1 MARSAVPLVG
11 ASGRERYGYL
21 EQNFDHS
28 LMELFAEV
36 QYWERLHYEVPYA
49 AMDIAAHRERYR
61 CLRENVMLVV
71 RDYNGILG
79 ALTPTQRR
87 LFSENLHKLDRKV
100 APGLSKLSWVSKGVT
115 EVFVKDL
122 RKHCAEVRRLVS
134 GFHTA
139 TKLIGKCNRGVA
151 ATSLVLLK
159 KKQIYAQDTFE
170 TEQQAHQEHVRSTL
184 QQQHLEMKRHM
195 LQTYDAFRDGGDEV
209 QREWNAFVESMD
221 KNVEDAL
228 RQTVKRSLQELSRSI
243 NGDAKTEVQ
252 PLFQIH
258 VTLQG
263 SKVEFKPS
271 ISELTQTVNTASKEA
286 IATTGELPRLAEVLR
301 DSAAAEGRPSFY
313 TQIAND
319 EDILKVLVQVM
330 TGMREISP
338 RLSKYLTTWDRYKH
352 IWDVDKDAFMRRYA
366 KANRALGAFETDITR
381 YKELQ
386 QDIQSEEGITN
397 VGFIRI
403 DSSPLKQSLVA
414 HCHTW
419 QTKFTQLLN
428 NNAAT
433 ELRVLYEHMESV
445 QKVYKS
451 RQIGRASCRERV

>member
-1 MARSAVPLVG
+1 MAHWGIGS
-11 ASGRERYGYL
+11 
-21 EQNFDHS
+21 S
-28 LMELFAEV
+28 LT
-36 QYWERLHYEVPYA
+36 
-49 AMDIAAHRERYR
+49 
-61 CLRENVMLVV
+61 
-71 RDYNGILG
+71 
-79 ALTPTQRR
+79 LT
-87 LFSENLHKLDRKV
+87 L
-100 APGLSKLSWVSKGVT
+100 
-115 EVFVKDL
+115 
-122 RKHCAEVRRLVS
+122 
-134 GFHTA
+134 
-139 TKLIGKCNRGVA
+139 
-151 ATSLVLLK
+151 
-159 KKQIYAQDTFE
+159 
-170 TEQQAHQEHVRSTL
+170 
-184 QQQHLEMKRHM
+184 
-195 LQTYDAFRDGGDEV
+195 
-209 QREWNAFVESMD
+209 
-221 KNVEDAL
+221 
-228 RQTVKRSLQELSRSI
+228 TVNPNQ
-243 NGDAKTEVQ
+243 
-252 PLFQIH
+252 
-258 VTLQG
+258 
-263 SKVEFKPS
+263 
-271 ISELTQTVNTASKEA
+271 VNTASKEA
-286 IATTGELPRLAEVLR
+286 IATTGVIPRLSEALR
-301 DSAAAEGRPSFY
+301 DKDADGRPSFY

-433 ELRVLYEHMESV
+433 ELRGLYDHMESV

-451 RQIGRASCRERV
+451 RPANLDQLAEHIHLLEAEEAAFEKTEARFEPLETQYRLLEKFEVAVKEGELAQLAGLKAEWQGYRKLLSDVGVRLQKAKADFKDDLIASLNAFNDQVTGMRTDFLRNAPFDASVPPEKARDSALQSEPGPGPEPEPDALGHWGIGALAHWRIGPLGALGALGHWGHWGQ